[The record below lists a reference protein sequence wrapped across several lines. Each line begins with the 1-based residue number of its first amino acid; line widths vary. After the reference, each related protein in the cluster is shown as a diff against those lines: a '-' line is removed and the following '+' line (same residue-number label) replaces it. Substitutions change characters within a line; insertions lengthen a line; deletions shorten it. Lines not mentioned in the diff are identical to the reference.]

1 MAGIKKSPGRQE
13 RQRRVHR
20 RDVMLTSAARGG
32 QASQPVEVEEGFHL
46 LPPAA
51 QATPPAPAR
60 KLREKARVFNPYD
73 ALSQLKPGD
82 TLAAM
87 LRGSFQ

>member
-1 MAGIKKSPGRQE
+1 
-13 RQRRVHR
+13 
-20 RDVMLTSAARGG
+20 MLTSAARGG

-51 QATPPAPAR
+51 RATPPTGSCC

-82 TLAAM
+82 ALAAM